1 MFTIFVSNRSIP
13 VSILW
18 KRLLTHRSAT
28 DLGDQMR
35 MLNAK
40 DEFLEVLRL
49 FDVCRE
55 NEPKSMLSS
64 MIITQALKACA
75 NTRDLER
82 GASIHQ
88 LVAARSKEDTYIL
101 ASLVHL
107 YSRAR

>member
-18 KRLLTHRSAT
+18 KRLLTHRSAA

-40 DEFLEVLRL
+40 DEFREVLRL

-55 NEPKSMLSS
+55 NDPKSMLSS

-101 ASLVHL
+101 ASLIHL